1 MRTDSIYKNVKWID
15 LENPTSAEV
24 RQLIEEFDI
33 APVVA
38 NELISPSVRSHVDVH
53 PKFLYLILHFPYSH
67 SPHANESET
76 KKTQEIDFIIGK
88 DFIITTHY
96 DNIDALHD
104 FSKVF
109 EVQSILDKS
118 DLANHGGFVFFYMAK
133 HLYKQMINKVEM
145 IQDLIS
151 ETERSIFQGKQREMV
166 VEISKLNRVVLTF
179 KESISSH
186 QEVLKSFETA
196 AHKFFGNDFKY
207 HLEAI
212 LGEYQKVATKTE
224 NTKEYLHELRM
235 TNDSLLST
243 KQNEIM
249 KNLTLMSFIFF
260 PLTLVASVF
269 GMNAEH
275 IPLIGHK
282 FDFWLIISIM
292 LAFSLTTYFIFKK
305 RKWF

>member
-1 MRTDSIYKNVKWID
+1 MRTDSIYKNVTWVD
-15 LENPTSAEV
+15 LENPTSEEA
-24 RQLIEEFDI
+24 RQLVEEFEI
-33 APVVA
+33 TPMVA

-53 PKFLYLILHFPYSH
+53 PKFLYLILHFPCSYS
-67 SPHANESET
+67 PNANEHDT
-76 KKTQEIDFIIGK
+76 KRTQEIDFIIGK
-88 DFIITTHY
+88 NFIITTHY
-96 DNIDALHD
+96 DSIDALHD

-118 DLANHGGFVFFYMAK
+118 DIANHGGFIFYYMAK
-133 HLYKQMINKVEM
+133 YFYKQMLYKIEM

-151 ETERSIFQGKQREMV
+151 ETERKIFEGEEIKMV
-166 VEISKLNRVVLTF
+166 SEISKLNRVILTF

-186 QEVLKSFETA
+186 EEVLKSFEVA
-196 AHKFFGNDFKY
+196 ANGLFGEKFKY
-207 HLEAI
+207 HLNVI
-212 LGEYQKVATKTE
+212 LGEYYKVSKKID

-269 GMNAEH
+269 GMNALH
-275 IPLIGHK
+275 MPIIGDRN
-282 FDFWLIISIM
+282 DFWFIM
-292 LAFSLTTYFIFKK
+292 GIMMVFSSVTFIIFKNK
-305 RKWF
+305 KWF

>member
-1 MRTDSIYKNVKWID
+1 MRTDSIYKNVKWVD

-24 RQLIEEFDI
+24 RELIEEFDI
-33 APVVA
+33 APIVA
-38 NELISPSVRSHVDVH
+38 NELISPSIRSHVDVH
-53 PKFLYLILHFPYSH
+53 PKFLYLILHFPHSYS
-67 SPHANESET
+67 PNANETET
-76 KKTQEIDFIIGK
+76 KKTQEVDFIIGK
-88 DFIITTHY
+88 NFIITTHY
-96 DNIDALHD
+96 DSIDALHD

-145 IQDLIS
+145 IQDLIT
-151 ETERSIFQGKQREMV
+151 ETERKIFEGKQREMV
-166 VEISKLNRVVLTF
+166 TEISKLNRVVLTF
-179 KESISSH
+179 KESVSSH
-186 QEVLKSFETA
+186 HEVLRSFETA
-196 AHKFFGNDFKY
+196 AHKFFGEDFRY

-212 LGEYQKVATKTE
+212 IGEYQKVATKIE

-260 PLTLVASVF
+260 PLTLVASIF
-269 GMNAEH
+269 GMNA
-275 IPLIGHK
+275 INMPIIGGK
-282 FDFWLIISIM
+282 FDFWIIVAIM
-292 LAFSLTTYFIFKK
+292 FIFSLTTFFIFKK

>member
-1 MRTDSIYKNVKWID
+1 MRKDSVYKKVRWID
-15 LENPTSAEV
+15 LENPTSSEV

-38 NELISPSVRSHVDVH
+38 NELISPSIRSHVDFH
-53 PKFLYLILHFPYSH
+53 PKFLYLILHFPCSYS
-67 SPHANESET
+67 PNADETET

-96 DNIDALHD
+96 DSIDALQD

-118 DLANHGGFVFFYMAK
+118 DFANHGGYVFFYMAK

-151 ETERSIFQGKQREMV
+151 DTERKIFQGQERRMV
-166 VEISKLNRVVLTF
+166 TEISRLNRVVLTY
-179 KESISSH
+179 KEALGSH
-186 QEVLKSFETA
+186 EEILGSFEIA
-196 AHKFFGNDFKY
+196 GHKFFGEDFKY
-207 HLEAI
+207 HLHAI
-212 LGEYQKVATKTE
+212 LGEYSKVAKKIE

-249 KNLTLMSFIFF
+249 KNLTLMSFLFF
-260 PLTLVASVF
+260 PLALVAGIF
-269 GMNAEH
+269 GMNADFMP
-275 IPLIGHK
+275 IIGTPN
-282 FDFWLIISIM
+282 DFWKILSIM
-292 LAFSLTTYFIFKK
+292 LVLTIIMFILFKQK
-305 RKWF
+305 KWF